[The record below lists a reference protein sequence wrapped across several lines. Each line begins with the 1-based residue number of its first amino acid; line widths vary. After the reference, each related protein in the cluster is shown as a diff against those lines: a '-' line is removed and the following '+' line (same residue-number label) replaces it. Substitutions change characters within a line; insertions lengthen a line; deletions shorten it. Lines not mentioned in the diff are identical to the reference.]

1 MALQRHLYNSNFH
14 GNSQALIRTWKKF
27 REQGDGYIRSR
38 ATFKLPFLPFLVT
51 RAIYYS
57 EYESAE
63 KNVLPMRTR
72 GLSNDFNRAMIEEH
86 RAVYGEVKELYFVT
100 NIKKLKYDT
109 RYFHELVF
117 GVSAKEWKK
126 QQAELFRKIRQENKR
141 AEKLLL
147 F

>member
-1 MALQRHLYNSNFH
+1 MINYYNEFVFNEMVFSVDMVRIH
-14 GNSQALIRTWKKF
+14 
-27 REQGDGYIRSR
+27 
-38 ATFKLPFLPFLVT
+38 FLVT

-72 GLSNDFNRAMIEEH
+72 GLSNDFNRALIEEH

-109 RYFHELVF
+109 RHFHEVVF
-117 GVSAKEWKK
+117 GFSAREWKK
-126 QQAELFRKIRQENKR
+126 QQSQLLKKIREENKR
-141 AEKLLL
+141 AEKETLAFFKKHKKTFLQKIG
-147 F
+147 FKKKDS